1 MRTINCRGGSENCN
15 ASSLITAGDGAV
27 EGGND
32 GRSTLAIAQVRPGIA
47 NKVAYS
53 VSGGRWFPLV
63 GYEEGTYAVGWGA
76 GTYC

>member
-1 MRTINCRGGSENCN
+1 MNCRGGSENCN
-15 ASSLITAGDGAV
+15 ANSLVTAGDGAV

-32 GRSTLAIAQVRPGIA
+32 CCGTLAIAQVRPGIA

-53 VSGGRWFPLV
+53 VSGGRWFARV
-63 GYEEGTYAVGWGA
+63 TYEVVYVVGWEV